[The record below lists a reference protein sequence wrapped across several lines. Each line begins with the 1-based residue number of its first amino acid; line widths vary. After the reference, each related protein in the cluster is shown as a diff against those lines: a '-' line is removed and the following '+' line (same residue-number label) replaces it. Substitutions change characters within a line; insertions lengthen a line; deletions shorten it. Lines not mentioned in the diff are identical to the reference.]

1 MSGLL
6 VVDSSAMIEA
16 LIPTD
21 HRGHA
26 VIGRLQK
33 GDALFAPALLDYEV
47 CAVVSSLAN
56 PTPPKVADPEQA
68 IRDLLDFTGVRR
80 VQPDPATC
88 LRAFALR
95 HNLSGYDAMYVALAE
110 GLGANL
116 LTCDGRIASASG
128 PRCAIEHIS

>member
-1 MSGLL
+1 
-6 VVDSSAMIEA
+6 MIEA

-21 HRGHA
+21 HRGYA
-26 VIGRLQK
+26 VISRLQK
-33 GDALFAPALLDYEV
+33 GDALFAPALLDYAV

-88 LRAFALR
+88 LRAFA
-95 HNLSGYDAMYVALAE
+95 
-110 GLGANL
+110 
-116 LTCDGRIASASG
+116 
-128 PRCAIEHIS
+128 